1 MAISKK
7 QLLKQLF
14 KITDMMK
21 GSLAES
27 YRSCGKKGCKCQRG
41 ELHHGYFF
49 TFSVKGKAKMIYVPK
64 KAYEHVKKLLNNWKH
79 HKGLIEEL
87 ADINAELVRKGQ
99 FKEGNK

>member
-7 QLLKQLF
+7 QLLKQLS
-14 KITDMMK
+14 KTTDMMK

-41 ELHHGYFF
+41 ELHHGYYF

-64 KAYEHVKKLLNNWKH
+64 KSYEDVKKLLSNWKH

-87 ADINAELVRKGQ
+87 TDINANLIRKGQ
-99 FKEGNK
+99 FKE

>member
-1 MAISKK
+1 MSKK
-7 QLLKQLF
+7 QLLKQLS
-14 KITDMMK
+14 KTTDMMK

-64 KAYEHVKKLLNNWKH
+64 KSSEQVRKLLNTWKH
-79 HKGLIEEL
+79 HKVLIEEL
-87 ADINAELVRKGQ
+87 TGINAELIRKGR
-99 FKEGNK
+99 FKEDNK